1 MKTKKNI
8 LVTVLTLLA
17 SSFMLIAVP
26 SNASANSEICV
37 SQGWSS
43 CAEWKIYD
51 ANGVEKN
58 YVVGPGSNG
67 ALSDVCGAD
76 LCGGGS
82 GGYAVQV
89 KTISVDQQAIQAKQE
104 QAVAEAARLAS
115 LPPATD
121 SKPCSSENPCMTYA
135 EVSSSGN
142 VENIVVCQPS
152 VCGGGDQVAI
162 TSGNRLVPQVLANPE
177 THDTTG
183 TGGQRSGGSRKV
195 ALTQDDVFVIT
206 DVSPTTQESI
216 TVGALTVPEVLV
228 NSDNSKTITSLSVDF
243 GSFTNPDLAVLSANE
258 RVVNSAGAILSIA
271 NELAVLVERLTQTEF
286 NNRFYGSDYRIFQSK
301 INRMNRLMGRWIL

>member
-8 LVTVLTLLA
+8 VVTVLTLLA
-17 SSFMLIAVP
+17 SSLMLIVVP
-26 SNASANSEICV
+26 SNASADSSICV
-37 SQGWSS
+37 SQNWSS

-51 ANGVEKN
+51 ANGIEKN
-58 YVVGPGSNG
+58 SIVGPGSSG
-67 ALSDVCGAD
+67 ALADICGSD

-82 GGYAVQV
+82 GGYAVQTR
-89 KTISVDQQAIQAKQE
+89 TISVDQQAIQAKQD
-104 QAVAEAARLAS
+104 QAVAEAARLAA

-152 VCGGGDQVAI
+152 VCGSGDQVAI

-183 TGGQRSGGSRKV
+183 TGGQRSSGSRKV
-195 ALTQDDVFVIT
+195 TLTQDDVFVIT
-206 DVSPTTQESI
+206 DVSPVTQESI
-216 TVGALTVPEVLV
+216 TVGAFIVPEVLV
-228 NSDNSKTITSLSVDF
+228 NSDNSKTITELSVNF
-243 GSFTNPDLAVLSANE
+243 GSFTNADLAVISANE

-271 NELAVLVERLTQTEF
+271 NELAVLVERITQTDF
-286 NNRFYGSDYRIFQSK
+286 SNRFYGSDYRIIQSK
-301 INRMNRLMGRWIL
+301 INRMNRLMRTWFL

>member
-8 LVTVLTLLA
+8 LVTILTLLA
-17 SSFMLIAVP
+17 SSFMIVAVP
-26 SNASANSEICV
+26 NNASADSSICV

-58 YVVGPGSNG
+58 SIIGPGSSG
-67 ALSDVCGAD
+67 ALADICGSD
-76 LCGGGS
+76 LCGGGA
-82 GGYAVQV
+82 GGYAVQSR
-89 KTISVDQQAIQAKQE
+89 TITVDQQAIQAKQD
-104 QAVAEAARLAS
+104 QAVAEAARLAA

-152 VCGGGDQVAI
+152 VCGDGDQLAI
-162 TSGNRLVPQVLANPE
+162 SSGNRLVPQVLANPE

-183 TGGQRSGGSRKV
+183 TGGQKSSGSRKV
-195 ALTQDDVFVIT
+195 TLTQDDVFVIT
-206 DVSPTTQESI
+206 DVSPVTQESI
-216 TVGALTVPEVLV
+216 TVSAFTVPEVLV
-228 NSDNSKTITSLSVDF
+228 NSDNSKTITELSVNF
-243 GSFTNPDLAVLSANE
+243 GSFTNADLAAITASQ
-258 RVVNSAGAILSIA
+258 RVVNSAGSISYIA
-271 NELAVLVERLTQTEF
+271 NELAILATRINQTDF
-286 NNRFYGSDYRIFQSK
+286 TNMFSGNDYKIIQSK
-301 INRMNRLMGRWIL
+301 ISRMNRLMRTWLL